1 MKISTKYLKSLL
13 SCYEKSF
20 HRRQKRI
27 MRMLRDGETRG
38 KLEPLEMEQ
47 AKTEGKMM
55 LCKWLIEMSEIPE
68 STQN

>member
-1 MKISTKYLKSLL
+1 
-13 SCYEKSF
+13 
-20 HRRQKRI
+20 